1 MKEEK
6 TMAINQTLNEVQ
18 SLLLLVINNYFN
30 GKMPFEVAFA
40 ATAMANAYIDS
51 FKGDKSSKFVTQKF
65 EDDQDYLPIILPT
78 DDVIQ
83 LQIDN
88 LIGLQKSLKDE
99 DGTRD
104 KWLFWDDQYGPDS
117 HGQQGQNLI

>member
-6 TMAINQTLNEVQ
+6 NMSINQTLNEVQ
-18 SLLLLVINNYFN
+18 SLLLLVSNNFFD

-40 ATAMANAYIDS
+40 ATAMANVYIES

-65 EDDQDYLPIILPT
+65 EGDQEYLPIILPT

-83 LQIDN
+83 LQRDN
-88 LIGLQKSLKDE
+88 LQKLQNSLLIEDE
-99 DGTRD
+99 VRD
-104 KWLFWDDQYGPDS
+104 EWLFWEDQYRPDS
-117 HGQQGQNLI
+117 HGQHDQGLV